1 MADVHNE
8 VYLHLVW
15 ATWDRL
21 PTLTQELREIV
32 FREIVRKATERR
44 CAVVIVNGVANHVHV
59 LLHLATSTSIADLVH
74 DLKGASA
81 WEANQGELQGFRWQ
95 GGYGVFPVA
104 PSSLNKVADYIE
116 NQELHHQQQTTHTV
130 LELP

>member
-21 PTLTQELREIV
+21 PTLTTERREIV

-44 CAVVIVNGVANHVHV
+44 CTVIIVNGVANHVHV

-81 WEANQGELQGFRWQ
+81 WVVNQDEQKGFRWQ
-95 GGYGVFPVA
+95 GGYGVFPITPKALQRVA
-104 PSSLNKVADYIE
+104 EYIE
-116 NQELHHQQQTTHTV
+116 KQQEHHQDQTTNPL
-130 LELP
+130 LELN